1 MRQQLTIE
9 DLKYLVPGQTPSLYY
24 SSGDG
29 ELRLEAIVTVRVN
42 LDPEGVIVRLDT
54 VTHAGPFGIAKVG
67 DEIYARAE
75 ELYFG
80 DSELMAYARRHL
92 LDHCMAA
99 GMSDAE
105 MAAKL
110 LLIRDTEWWSLF
122 VIQFLEDLATRVSQ
136 SA

>member
-24 SSGDG
+24 SSGDR
-29 ELRLEAIVTVRVN
+29 ELLLEAIVTVHAN
-42 LDPEGVIVRLDT
+42 FDAEGVIVRLDT
-54 VTHAGPFGIAKVG
+54 VTHAGAFVTVKAR
-67 DEIYARAE
+67 DEIYARAH

-105 MAAKL
+105 IAAKL
-110 LLIRDTEWWSLF
+110 LQIRDTEWWSLF
-122 VIQFLEDLATRVSQ
+122 VVQFLEDLATRASQ
-136 SA
+136 RA